1 MIKVIVHNNREQKC
15 WYIDRTPA
23 TGATGPPTAKVCYES
38 RERSLAVAHQQNPYV
53 NIYVED

>member
-1 MIKVIVHNNREQKC
+1 MIKVIVHNDRVQKC

-23 TGATGPPTAKVCYES
+23 TGPPTAKICYES
-38 RERSLAVAHQQNPYV
+38 RERALAVAHQRNPYM